1 MIKVVIERL
10 VVEGLE
16 TPYENAIAELLNVMV
31 NAPGYISGESFYD
44 IYKPHHYV
52 VVANWTNEAS
62 WAKWFK
68 SQERQGL
75 LDAINP
81 FLQYPENCSVLTSC
95 RFDGTSDDQQS
106 KTQTT
111 TYPCQ

>member
-16 TPYENAIAELLNVMV
+16 SPYEDAIAKLLDVMV
-31 NAPGYISGESFYD
+31 NAPGYISGESFCD
-44 IYKPHHYV
+44 VYKPYHYV
-52 VVANWTNEAS
+52 VVANWSNEQS
-62 WAKWFK
+62 WDKWFH

-81 FLQYPENCSVLTSC
+81 FLQYPERCSVLAGRRYHQRVEAS
-95 RFDGTSDDQQS
+95 
-106 KTQTT
+106 
-111 TYPCQ
+111 